1 MKQQHRQE
9 QSDASSPP
17 PPPWC
22 WCGRCRCQVLTYRW
36 GYLGKYDVVVTKR
49 DEGGVLVLKGNEA
62 LLSPDEA
69 LGTWTSYGIALKV
82 RQSGRQAGREG
93 NQASKQ

>member
-1 MKQQHRQE
+1 M
-9 QSDASSPP
+9 
-17 PPPWC
+17 
-22 WCGRCRCQVLTYRW
+22 LTYRW

-82 RQSGRQAGREG
+82 RQSGRQD
-93 NQASKQ
+93 NQASNEGPNPAH